1 MTDVIMP
8 QMGESIAEGTITKW
22 MKKVGDRVQRDEPL
36 FEIST
41 DKVDAEI
48 PAPASG
54 VLKEIRVEPGATV
67 PINTVVGVIG
77 EGDAASVAPSAAASA
92 SAPAAVP
99 PGSAA
104 PPPKSPQADGTPA
117 ASAGTSTPAVTSTP
131 APPPAA
137 AAPAPPPPAPA
148 PSTPAST
155 AAFAAPATPTASSF
169 ASSLASTPPTPASA
183 APTAPAPARPQPAA
197 PPPAEK
203 PRAEMTP
210 EELRQTRSS
219 PVVRKIAAEHNVDIS
234 KVPGTGIAGRVT
246 KQDILGHIETR
257 PGSPAGPP
265 ASGAAP
271 ASPSPTAAPAPAP
284 TPPAPAPPP
293 ATAAPAAPAPSVP
306 TPPTPPPSAPS
317 GSPDIAATPTWSS
330 NQGRGGPA
338 ARAASPAPASSA
350 PSAPPTPSVPSTP
363 APSTASPAP
372 PAAAPPSAAKPP
384 SGPVTPP
391 APPTP
396 FVPSHQPGE
405 RVEVVPMLP
414 IRKKTAEHMVTSKR
428 ISAHVTTV
436 SEVDMSRVAHLRHK
450 YKQQYLD
457 RSQVKLTY
465 MPFIVKATVDALK
478 AFPVL
483 NASVDGDNI
492 VYKKDLNI
500 GIAVAL
506 DWGLIV
512 PVLRNADEK
521 NVLGLAR
528 AINDVAERARGKR
541 LKIDEVQGGTFTI
554 TNPGVF
560 GSLFGTPIINQP
572 QVGILAVGTIEKRAV
587 VRDDA
592 IAIRTMCY
600 LALSF
605 DHRIVDGADADRFMA
620 HLKKG
625 LQEFDESAL

>member
-54 VLKEIRVEPGATV
+54 ILKEIRVEPGATV
-67 PINTVVGVIG
+67 PINTVVGIIG
-77 EGDAASVAPSAAASA
+77 EGDVASA

-117 ASAGTSTPAVTSTP
+117 ASAGTSGAGASSSSAPSAPAPPTPAPAPAPAPTP
-131 APPPAA
+131 APPSA
-137 AAPAPPPPAPA
+137 AAPAPPSPATSAPSTPPPAFSRPQPPAAPAPPPAPA
-148 PSTPAST
+148 P
-155 AAFAAPATPTASSF
+155 AP
-169 ASSLASTPPTPASA
+169 
-183 APTAPAPARPQPAA
+183 
-197 PPPAEK
+197 EK
-203 PRAEMTP
+203 PRADMTP
-210 EELRQTRSS
+210 DELRQTRSS
-219 PVVRKIAAEHNVDIS
+219 PVVRKIAAEHNVDIRQI
-234 KVPGTGIAGRVT
+234 PGTGIAGRVT

-257 PGSPAGPP
+257 PGSASPTPSAGP
-265 ASGAAP
+265 S
-271 ASPSPTAAPAPAP
+271 
-284 TPPAPAPPP
+284 PAPPP
-293 ATAAPAAPAPSVP
+293 PAATSPTPPPAAAPPAAAQAPAAPAASAPATSGP
-306 TPPTPPPSAPS
+306 APSAPS
-317 GSPDIAATPTWSS
+317 AAPDISATPTWSS
-330 NQGRGGPA
+330 GKGGP
-338 ARAASPAPASSA
+338 
-350 PSAPPTPSVPSTP
+350 PSAP
-363 APSTASPAP
+363 SPAP
-372 PAAAPPSAAKPP
+372 PAASAAPPSPAAKPG
-384 SGPVTPP
+384 SGP
-391 APPTP
+391 AAATP
-396 FVPSHQPGE
+396 FTPSHQPGE
-405 RVEVVPMLP
+405 RVEIVPMLP
-414 IRKKTAEHMVTSKR
+414 IRKKTSEHMVMSKR

-450 YKQQYLD
+450 YKQQYQE
-457 RSQVKLTY
+457 RSGVKLTY

-528 AINDVAERARGKR
+528 AINDVAERARAKK
-541 LKIDEVQGGTFTI
+541 LKIDEVQAGTFTI

-600 LALSF
+600 FALSF